1 MTAQDY
7 IIAPE
12 IALSAW
18 TIRHILMQPDMILYR
33 YWIWLD
39 DMRVGGREWLAKPL
53 GWCATCFAGQIA
65 LWGFFWNHRAGY
77 GFETVP
83 THIFF
88 ICLVVFFTRALERI
102 INE

>member
-1 MTAQDY
+1 MTTQDY

-12 IALSAW
+12 MALCAW
-18 TIRHILMQPDMILYR
+18 TIRHVLMQPDMVLYR
-33 YWIWLD
+33 YWLWLD
-39 DMRVGGREWLAKPL
+39 DMRIGGREWLAKPL

-77 GFETVP
+77 GFEAVP